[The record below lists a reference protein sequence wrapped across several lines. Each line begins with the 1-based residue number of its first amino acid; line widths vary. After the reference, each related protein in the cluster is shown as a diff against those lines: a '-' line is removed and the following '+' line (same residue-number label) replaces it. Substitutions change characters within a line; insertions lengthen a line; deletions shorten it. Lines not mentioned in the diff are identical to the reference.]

1 MSDKHE
7 HFVIPLKYYVFTLIA
22 LLILTVVT
30 VAVAQVDLG
39 WLNIYVAMFVAMIKA
54 AFVIFF
60 FMGVRWDES
69 FNKIALFG
77 CFLFVLIFFVI
88 VIADVSTRGGVYS
101 SESEMFD
108 IQSPVRPI
116 GEGGHHGDSSH
127 HGESDSYK
135 SSSSSH

>member
-1 MSDKHE
+1 MSQKHE
-7 HFVIPLKYYVFTLIA
+7 HFIIPLKYYVITLIA

-69 FNKIALFG
+69 FNKISFFG
-77 CFLFVLIFFVI
+77 CLLFVLIFFVI
-88 VIADVSTRGGVYS
+88 VLADVFTRDGVYS
-101 SESEMFD
+101 TEGDMFD
-108 IQSPVRPI
+108 IKSPVKAI
-116 GEGGHHGDSSH
+116 GTGGHGDDSSH
-127 HGESDSYK
+127 
-135 SSSSSH
+135 

>member
-1 MSDKHE
+1 MSDNHG
-7 HFVIPLKYYVFTLIA
+7 HFIVPLKYYVISLIA

-54 AFVIFF
+54 SFVIFF

-77 CFLFVLIFFVI
+77 SLLFVLIFFVI
-88 VIADVSTRGGVYS
+88 VLADVFTRDGVYS
-101 SESEMFD
+101 TEGDMFD
-108 IQSPVRPI
+108 IKSPVKAI
-116 GEGGHHGDSSH
+116 GTGGHGDDSSH
-127 HGESDSYK
+127 
-135 SSSSSH
+135 